1 MFNNTI
7 HAIAERLCLYSII
20 PLKNDRHLRK
30 IIRMYLEE
38 RLYALHIDPSFFGNS
53 REPHGSIFRAIPDL
67 VFHDVA
73 SYIHN
78 RGPPIGLS
86 FKTIVRCIMTIQQL
100 YTYTLEDRYAPGGI
114 GYIQARDDFNQCV
127 TKQYYYSDVL
137 GIDSSLS

>member
-1 MFNNTI
+1 
-7 HAIAERLCLYSII
+7 
-20 PLKNDRHLRK
+20 
-30 IIRMYLEE
+30 MYLEE
-38 RLYALHIDPSFFGNS
+38 RIYALNIDPSVELFLEKN
-53 REPHGSIFRAIPDL
+53 ELYIEDL

-137 GIDSSLS
+137 GIDTSLS